1 MSEPKATRAKVK
13 RSLRPTYHLLG
24 DGLRKLRRTGLRSAF
39 KLLRHESSSLRKLL
53 RHKLLRVTLLA
64 AVFLGARW
72 NPVMRIPLIPTLLLM
87 FSLRHFVL
95 TPPPKKDKEKAC
107 GTVD

>member
-1 MSEPKATRAKVK
+1 
-13 RSLRPTYHLLG
+13 
-24 DGLRKLRRTGLRSAF
+24 
-39 KLLRHESSSLRKLL
+39 
-53 RHKLLRVTLLA
+53 LLRVTLLA

>member
-1 MSEPKATRAKVK
+1 MSEPKATRATVTVK
-13 RSLRPTYHLLG
+13 RSLRPTYH
-24 DGLRKLRRTGLRSAF
+24 SF
-39 KLLRHESSSLRKLL
+39 SLSFGRLL

>member
-1 MSEPKATRAKVK
+1 MSEPKATRATVTVK
-13 RSLRPTYHLLG
+13 RSLRPTYH
-24 DGLRKLRRTGLRSAF
+24 F
-39 KLLRHESSSLRKLL
+39 FSLSFGRLL

>member
-1 MSEPKATRAKVK
+1 MSEPKATRATVK

-24 DGLRKLRRTGLRSAF
+24 DGV
-39 KLLRHESSSLRKLL
+39 RKLL

-72 NPVMRIPLIPTLLLM
+72 TMRIPLIPTLLLM

-95 TPPPKKDKEKAC
+95 TPPPKKDKEKTC

>member
-1 MSEPKATRAKVK
+1 LIHPHHIFRVGRHGAATTSMSEPKATRATVK

-24 DGLRKLRRTGLRSAF
+24 DG
-39 KLLRHESSSLRKLL
+39 LRKLL

-95 TPPPKKDKEKAC
+95 TPPKKKDKEKAC

>member
-1 MSEPKATRAKVK
+1 MSEPKATRATVKRSLRPTYHLFGDGLSEPKATRAKVK

-24 DGLRKLRRTGLRSAF
+24 DG
-39 KLLRHESSSLRKLL
+39 LRKLL

-72 NPVMRIPLIPTLLLM
+72 NPVMRIPLIPTLLIM

-95 TPPPKKDKEKAC
+95 TPPPKKDKEN
-107 GTVD
+107 T